1 MIELRNRDGS
11 LLGRFSEYGW
21 QAVCTAWPRADV
33 RTLPKRRTPSDQQA
47 EDRRAREGRVGNE

>member
-21 QAVCTAWPRADV
+21 QAVCSAYPRV
-33 RTLPKRRTPSDQQA
+33 RTLPKRQPPSDQQV